1 VEESASFAYTE
12 NCARGSFRTIT
23 EGYDMKIER
32 IETFLMHAAPPGA
45 GGWAARNWLFVRVH
59 ADDGLYG
66 IGEASGWPR
75 VVETAIKDLT
85 PLLIGED
92 PQNIERVWSKML
104 AAIMGHG
111 MAGVV
116 GSGAMTGIEMALWDL
131 KGKALGVPVWN
142 LLGGKIRDRVR
153 IYAHAHTR
161 EAARGLV
168 DQGYDA
174 IKTGGIQN
182 CVDTVAMIRDEVGT
196 KVDLMVDVHGPPWLT
211 TRDAIA
217 LGKRLEPFD
226 LLFYEDP
233 VAPENIDA
241 IARVA
246 DAVDLP
252 IAAGERHALIWGVR
266 ELIEREIIDV
276 VQPDTGRAG
285 GLSQMKKIAAMAE
298 AHYITMAPHD
308 GSLGPVAEM
317 AAVHLMA
324 TLPNFLILEHLADD
338 VPQRYE
344 VMTGQPIIENGHILV
359 PDAPGLGIDIEPEAI
374 AAYPS
379 QTNTSLPEDTYDYAY
394 VHARQGRAHWLSSES
409 KPPPSYRAGHIF

>member
-1 VEESASFAYTE
+1 
-12 NCARGSFRTIT
+12 
-23 EGYDMKIER
+23 
-32 IETFLMHAAPPGA
+32 
-45 GGWAARNWLFVRVH
+45 
-59 ADDGLYG
+59 
-66 IGEASGWPR
+66 
-75 VVETAIKDLT
+75 
-85 PLLIGED
+85 
-92 PQNIERVWSKML
+92 VWSKML

-111 MAGVV
+111 MTGVV

-153 IYAHAHTR
+153 IYAHAHSR
-161 EAARGLV
+161 EVARGLV

-182 CVDTVAMIRDEVGT
+182 CVDTVAMIRDEVGP

-217 LGKRLEPFD
+217 LGKRLEPYD

-317 AAVHLMA
+317 AAVHLMS

-344 VMTGQPIIENGHILV
+344 VMTGQPVIENGHIVV
-359 PDAPGLGIDIEPEAI
+359 PDTPGLGIDIVPEAI

-379 QTNTSLPEDTYDYAY
+379 ETNTSLPEDTYDYAY
-394 VHARQGRAHWLSSES
+394 VHARQGRAHWLSSEA